1 MNSQSSR
8 SHAIF
13 TIGMVVRTHSDPP
26 GSDDGAPAGECS
38 YRVAKFHFVD
48 LAGSERIKR
57 TMATGNRMRE
67 GIHINSGLLALGN
80 VICALSSAMEGGTST
95 TTAGVAFNATDSTGG
110 SAASGQSHIPY
121 RDSKLTRILQDSL
134 GGNSRTVMIAC
145 VSPAAA
151 DFAETYNTIKYASRA
166 RCITNRPVVNTDPTK
181 KLVMELRQQI
191 RDLTEEKLRFM
202 GLGSGEG
209 AEGVRIE
216 LEQWQRKYARLHA
229 LCIERGIDPAEEGF
243 EAPSSHPGC
252 IDEAKS
258 STTQRTD
265 ANNKRLMERCTS
277 LEAQL
282 AEYREVMAKVW
293 ARNKHLDAEISRFRG
308 GGDSEAPPE
317 ETGLDTSSVAGD
329 TASTSSAG
337 QDTTDRLAKHLA
349 LDESNL
355 SDLIGAVAEQQQEEE
370 GGEEEVEDLAG
381 AVEALLHATSSW
393 MDKGAEDNKGHDDD
407 DELKNSIA
415 AQERHLEGLRSE
427 HDSHAAMQQAYL
439 EKIRMY

>member
-1 MNSQSSR
+1 
-8 SHAIF
+8 
-13 TIGMVVRTHSDPP
+13 
-26 GSDDGAPAGECS
+26 
-38 YRVAKFHFVD
+38 
-48 LAGSERIKR
+48 
-57 TMATGNRMRE
+57 MATGNRMRE
-67 GIHINSGLLALGN
+67 GIHINRAIDIKIRNEASFSVAFWGSNGLLALGN
-80 VICALSSAMEGGTST
+80 VICALSSAMEGGTNTTT

-191 RDLTEEKLRFM
+191 RDLTEEKLRFT
-202 GLGSGEG
+202 GLGPGEG
-209 AEGVRIE
+209 SEGIRIE

-229 LCIERGIDPAEEGF
+229 LCVERGIDPAEEGF
-243 EAPSSHPGC
+243 EAPTSHPGC

-258 STTQRTD
+258 SMPQRTNEP
-265 ANNKRLMERCTS
+265 NNKRLMERCTS

-308 GGDSEAPPE
+308 GGDSE
-317 ETGLDTSSVAGD
+317 V
-329 TASTSSAG
+329 
-337 QDTTDRLAKHLA
+337 R
-349 LDESNL
+349 
-355 SDLIGAVAEQQQEEE
+355 EEE
-370 GGEEEVEDLAG
+370 G
-381 AVEALLHATSSW
+381 
-393 MDKGAEDNKGHDDD
+393 
-407 DELKNSIA
+407 A
-415 AQERHLEGLRSE
+415 ARSTV
-427 HDSHAAMQQAYL
+427 DS
-439 EKIRMY
+439 R